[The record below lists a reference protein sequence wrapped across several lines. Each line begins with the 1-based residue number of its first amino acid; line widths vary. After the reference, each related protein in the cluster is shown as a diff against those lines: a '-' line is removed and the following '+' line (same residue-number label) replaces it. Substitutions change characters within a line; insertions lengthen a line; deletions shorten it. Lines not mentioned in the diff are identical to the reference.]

1 MLTGLLLKY
10 LVLAQLTGHE
20 LYNNF
25 MISNVL
31 MKIVYVANATYAKIF
46 DHLFFFIIAHK
57 ILAPHNKIQQREC
70 PYTRIIF

>member
-1 MLTGLLLKY
+1 MGIYLLS
-10 LVLAQLTGHE
+10 LAQLTGHE

-31 MKIVYVANATYAKIF
+31 MKIMYVANATYAKIF